1 MHYYP
6 HHIGDYRR
14 DTAHLSILEHGAYRL
29 LLDEYYVSARP
40 LPSDLP
46 TLCRITR
53 ALSRAERD
61 AVAHILRTYFQPTPE
76 GYRHKR
82 VEAELAT
89 YQERLDHATIAGRAS
104 AEARRNRRT
113 TNATPTHDPT
123 LVTPGVPPGAQ
134 PNTQPNVNPNSTNQ
148 EPGTNNQLRSHPGVN
163 SPRPRPTL
171 AQVRSQA
178 PSLGLTPDEA
188 ETWWNAREA
197 SGWTRSSNGSTTP
210 VGNWQ
215 ADLKTYTHSSRQR
228 QHDRQQAAATA
239 RTRHRLPP
247 HPRHP
252 AYTTAAATTHHTPQ
266 DIGEFCPDQR

>member
-89 YQERLDHATIAGRAS
+89 YQERLDQAHSAARTSAEVRRQRRSPSSVRTKTSATEQAEAQAPAHAGAQAS
-104 AEARRNRRT
+104 AIA
-113 TNATPTHDPT
+113 
-123 LVTPGVPPGAQ
+123 
-134 PNTQPNVNPNSTNQ
+134 NQ

-171 AQVRSQA
+171 AQARSQA

-215 ADLKTYTHSSRQR
+215 ADLKTYPHSSRQR
-228 QHDRQQAAATA
+228 QHDRQQAATA

-252 AYTTAAATTHHTPQ
+252 AYITAAATTDHTPQ

>member
-82 VEAELAT
+82 VEAELTA
-89 YQERLDHATIAGRAS
+89 YQAKADQTAQAGRAS
-104 AEARRNRRT
+104 GIARRTRSPKFTNDAPTDVPTDTSTFVRT
-113 TNATPTHDPT
+113 NVATETPTI
-123 LVTPGVPPGAQ
+123 VR
-134 PNTQPNVNPNSTNQ
+134 TNQ

-171 AQVRSQA
+171 AQARSQA

-228 QHDRQQAAATA
+228 QHDRQQAATA

-252 AYTTAAATTHHTPQ
+252 AYITAAATTDHTPQ